1 MCEFSTNFLN
11 HSFLVSICIP
21 QKDGSPSYV
30 NFQYIDDLMPDSNL
44 WTPGLV
50 QDGIT
55 GPISA
60 PTIPDTQPQCFK
72 KSNIVTKGLT
82 TIIHPICL
90 QMLIGFEG
98 ASVQILLWPAYSPPA
113 DPCESGCKSG
123 TKLCERSQVV
133 ITAHDSTCSRWSC
146 HFDPNIKFCE
156 KITKITGPKYPKT
169 PNRAMDLFWLTLRNI
184 LKRGKPRKI
193 ATGILFSTKPPSM
206 MSPNCSAILSC
217 LYFSS
222 SFMSSRVAPPG
233 TTRATSVL

>member
-1 MCEFSTNFLN
+1 MYSGGDQFPWKDVRACQGIKYLLLACANSQPTSWIIVFWYPF
-11 HSFLVSICIP
+11 VYIP

-30 NFQYIDDLMPDSNL
+30 NFQYWWFDARFKSLDKTWPGPRWDRRPDLGTNHSWHPE
-44 WTPGLV
+44 
-50 QDGIT
+50 
-55 GPISA
+55 
-60 PTIPDTQPQCFK
+60 PQCFK

-98 ASVQILLWPAYSPPA
+98 ASVQIFWWPAHSPPA

-146 HFDPNIKFCE
+146 HFDPKIKFCE

-169 PNRAMDLFWLTLRNI
+169 PNR
-184 LKRGKPRKI
+184 
-193 ATGILFSTKPPSM
+193 
-206 MSPNCSAILSC
+206 
-217 LYFSS
+217 
-222 SFMSSRVAPPG
+222 
-233 TTRATSVL
+233 